1 MPKLISLSK
10 VNKYYKRSS
19 ETIHALKDVDFE
31 LEQGDSA
38 VIIGPSGS
46 GKSTLLQI
54 IAGLD
59 TQSDGS
65 VMINGKELS
74 KMNDSQISS
83 FRNSDIGF
91 VFQFFNLQNYFTA
104 LENVSLPG
112 IIQGRSKSE
121 TQSEA
126 LKLLKKVGLEHKA
139 NKYPFE
145 LSGGEMQRVAI
156 ARSLIN
162 KPKLILADEPTGNLD
177 NENATNIL
185 QLLSGLESDGVS
197 VLIITHDPRA
207 SKIFKRT
214 VTISDGKL
222 S

>member
-1 MPKLISLSK
+1 MPKLISLKK

-19 ETIHALKDVDFE
+19 ETIHALKDVDFD
-31 LEQGDSA
+31 LEQGNSA

-59 TQSDGS
+59 TQSNGS
-65 VMINGKELS
+65 VMINDKELS

-112 IIQGRSKSE
+112 IIQGRTKDE
-121 TQSEA
+121 THEQA

-145 LSGGEMQRVAI
+145 LSGGEMQRIAI

-177 NENATNIL
+177 NENANKIL
-185 QLLSGLESDGVS
+185 QLLSELEKDGVS

-214 VTISDGKL
+214 ITISDGKL

>member
-1 MPKLISLSK
+1 MPKLISLKK

-19 ETIHALKDVDFE
+19 ETIHALKDVDFD

-54 IAGLD
+54 VAGLD
-59 TQSDGS
+59 TQSNGS
-65 VMINGKELS
+65 VMINDKELS
-74 KMNDSQISS
+74 KMNDTQISS

-121 TQSEA
+121 THEEA
-126 LKLLKKVGLEHKA
+126 LKLLKKVGLGHKA

-177 NENATNIL
+177 NENANNIL
-185 QLLSGLESDGVS
+185 ELLSELEKDGVS

-214 VTISDGKL
+214 ITISDGKL

>member
-1 MPKLISLSK
+1 MAKLIQLQD
-10 VNKYYKRSS
+10 VNKYYKRTS
-19 ETIHALKDVDFE
+19 ETIHALKHVNFE
-31 LEQGDSA
+31 LEQGHSA

-59 TQSDGS
+59 TASSGK
-65 VMINGKELS
+65 VLINGKELT
-74 KMNDSQISS
+74 KMNDNQISH
-83 FRNSDIGF
+83 FRNMEIGF

-104 LENVSLPG
+104 LENVSLPA
-112 IIQGRSKSE
+112 IIAGKNKQE
-121 TQSEA
+121 THQEA
-126 LKLLKKVGLEHKA
+126 LKLLEKVGLGQKA
-139 NKYPFE
+139 HKYPFE

-177 NENATNIL
+177 NENAHNIL
-185 QLLSGLESDGVS
+185 KLLREVENEGVS

-207 SKIFKRT
+207 TKIFEKT
-214 VTISDGKL
+214 ITISDGILK
-222 S
+222 